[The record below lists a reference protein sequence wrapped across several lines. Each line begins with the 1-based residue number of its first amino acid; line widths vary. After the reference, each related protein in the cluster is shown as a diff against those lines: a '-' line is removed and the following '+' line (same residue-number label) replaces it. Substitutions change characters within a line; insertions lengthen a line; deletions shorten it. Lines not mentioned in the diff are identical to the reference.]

1 VYPNLNISQNVKS
14 LHAIANRSP
23 SLISRLMANIQ
34 SQMMQFHE
42 AIKLKRFEENAT
54 LCEKRQI
61 ILDRLDAGLK
71 KLFASKNLQPPS
83 YEKFDQGS
91 YAMGTGVKPLG
102 GNYDIDVGICFKIA
116 KADYPDPVKVK
127 EWVLEALNN
136 LTSCVEIRR
145 PCVTVFYQRDGEAIY
160 HVDLAIYSDSECNP
174 DGKMYLA
181 KGKQNSSSE
190 YRVWQ
195 EADPQGLMELIKN
208 HFQDSEDEKQF
219 RRIIRYL
226 KRWKDLKFSSDGNAA
241 PIGIG
246 ITVAAYYWFV
256 LKRSIDPFNS
266 QRQYDD
272 LDALGCFVQV
282 MISHF
287 QPKYA
292 DGTRYERLEVKL
304 PVAPD
309 CDLFEQMTDSQ
320 MTAFKEKLVAL
331 LNTIHEAQKKADPI
345 GACKLLHEEQFRDD
359 FPVPDRPS
367 TGQQRPPAI
376 VSSSSSA

>member
-1 VYPNLNISQNVKS
+1 
-14 LHAIANRSP
+14 
-23 SLISRLMANIQ
+23 MANIQ
-34 SQMMQFHE
+34 TQMMQFHE
-42 AIKLKRFEENAT
+42 AIKLKRFEENAI
-54 LCEKRQI
+54 LLEKRQI

-71 KLFASKNLQPPS
+71 KLFANKNLRPPS
-83 YEKFDQGS
+83 YEWFGQGS
-91 YAMGTGVKPLG
+91 YAMGTGVKPLE

-127 EWVLEALNN
+127 EWVLEALEN
-136 LTSCVEIRR
+136 LTSWVEIRR
-145 PCVTVFYQRDGEAIY
+145 PCVTVFYQRNGEPIY

-190 YRVWQ
+190 YRIWQ
-195 EADPQGLMELIKN
+195 EADPQGLMDLIKN
-208 HFQDSEDEKQF
+208 HFQDNEDEKQF

-246 ITVAAYYWFV
+246 ITVAAYHWFI

-266 QRQYDD
+266 QRKYDD
-272 LDALGCFVQV
+272 LDALRYFVQA
-282 MISHF
+282 MISRF

-292 DGTRYERLEVKL
+292 DGNWYERLEVKL
-304 PVAPD
+304 PVAPY
-309 CDLFEQMTDSQ
+309 CDLFEKMTDSQ
-320 MTAFKEKLVAL
+320 MTTFKEKLVAL
-331 LNTIHEAQKKADPI
+331 LASIHKAQEKADPI
-345 GACKLLHEEQFRDD
+345 EACKLLHDEQFGED

-367 TGQQRPPAI
+367 TGQKRPPAI

>member
-1 VYPNLNISQNVKS
+1 
-14 LHAIANRSP
+14 
-23 SLISRLMANIQ
+23 MANIQ
-34 SQMMQFHE
+34 PQMMQFHE

-54 LCEKRQI
+54 LREKRQI
-61 ILDRLDAGLK
+61 ILDRLDVELK
-71 KLFASKNLQPPS
+71 KLFASKNLKPPC
-83 YEKFDQGS
+83 YEWFGQGS
-91 YAMGTGVKPLG
+91 YAMGTGVKPVG

-116 KADYPDPVKVK
+116 KADYPAPVKVK
-127 EWVLEALNN
+127 EWVLEALKN
-136 LTSCVEIRR
+136 LTSRVEIRR
-145 PCVTVFYQRDGEAIY
+145 PCVTVFYQRDGEPIY
-160 HVDLAIYSDSECNP
+160 HVDLAIYSDCECNP
-174 DGKMYLA
+174 DGKIYLA

-195 EADPQGLMELIKN
+195 EADPQSLMELIKN
-208 HFQDSEDEKQF
+208 HFQDSEDERQF

-266 QRQYDD
+266 QRKYDD

-287 QPKYA
+287 RPKYT
-292 DGTRYERLEVKL
+292 DGTWYERLEVKL
-304 PVAPD
+304 PVVPY
-309 CDLFEQMTDSQ
+309 CDLFEKMTNGQ
-320 MTAFKEKLVAL
+320 TTTFKEKLVAFL
-331 LNTIHEAQKKADPI
+331 DTIHKAQAKADPVE
-345 GACKLLHEEQFRDD
+345 ACKLLKAQFGDD
-359 FPVPDRPS
+359 FPIPSRPS